1 MRLGREDGVEEEEPS
16 GAGAGIGAGV
26 EEPDPVSS
34 SISCTSSIVI
44 SSAIIRFP
52 EKLLSRWST
61 SVMAVRNIIL
71 QKLVLEFYSSLTK
84 DLIGHYMIAH

>member
-16 GAGAGIGAGV
+16 GAGAGVGAGV

-44 SSAIIRFP
+44 SSAIIRFH
-52 EKLLSRWST
+52 EI
-61 SVMAVRNIIL
+61 IIL
-71 QKLVLEFYSSLTK
+71 ARMNYFHVGRRPSWRCEILFCRNWYYTRVL
-84 DLIGHYMIAH
+84 